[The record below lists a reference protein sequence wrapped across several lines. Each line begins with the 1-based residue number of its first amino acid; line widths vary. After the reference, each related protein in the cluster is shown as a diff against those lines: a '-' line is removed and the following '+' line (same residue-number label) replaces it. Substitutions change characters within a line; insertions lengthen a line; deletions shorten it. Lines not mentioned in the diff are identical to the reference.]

1 MSRSYNQ
8 SYSGKTSSGREA
20 FGNFATTIDAGDYI
34 QNKKNRH
41 TTICTKSTCV
51 PKQCVPKQCVPN
63 TSVANQG
70 DYLLRK
76 RAIYNYYNSD
86 TDITQS
92 IKTDLQYGLVSKM
105 VLSGISVIKNNA
117 TGESPTTLNP
127 SVSIP
132 YFNYT
137 IDPSGNLF
145 GNSICGINNFE
156 NYVVLQ

>member
-1 MSRSYNQ
+1 MSRSHNQ

-20 FGNFATTIDAGDYI
+20 FGNFSTSKHAGDYI

-41 TTICTKSTCV
+41 TTICNKSTCV
-51 PKQCVPKQCVPN
+51 PK

-86 TDITQS
+86 INNIQS

-105 VLSGISVIKNNA
+105 VLSGISVIKDNT
-117 TGESPTTLNP
+117 TGASPTTLNP

-132 YFNYT
+132 YFQYT

>member
-20 FGNFATTIDAGDYI
+20 FGNFSTTNHAGDYI
-34 QNKKNRH
+34 KNKKNRH
-41 TTICTKSTCV
+41 TTICSKSTCV
-51 PKQCVPKQCVPN
+51 PK

-105 VLSGISVIKNNA
+105 VLSGISVIKNNT

-127 SVSIP
+127 SVSTP
-132 YFNYT
+132 YFQYT

>member
-20 FGNFATTIDAGDYI
+20 FGNFATTSDAGDYI

-51 PKQCVPKQCVPN
+51 PK

-86 TDITQS
+86 INNIQS

-105 VLSGISVIKNNA
+105 VLSGISVIKNNT

-127 SVSIP
+127 SVSTP
-132 YFNYT
+132 YFQYT

>member
-1 MSRSYNQ
+1 MSRSHNQ

-20 FGNFATTIDAGDYI
+20 FGNFSTTKHAGDYI
-34 QNKKNRH
+34 QNKKNLH
-41 TTICTKSTCV
+41 TTICSKSTCF
-51 PKQCVPKQCVPN
+51 PK

-76 RAIYNYYNSD
+76 RAINNYYNSD

-105 VLSGISVIKNNA
+105 VLSGISVIKNNT

-127 SVSIP
+127 SVSTP
-132 YFNYT
+132 YFQYT

>member
-20 FGNFATTIDAGDYI
+20 FGNFLETKDAGDYI

-51 PKQCVPKQCVPN
+51 PK

-76 RAIYNYYNSD
+76 RAINNYYYGNID
-86 TDITQS
+86 NTQS
-92 IKTDLQYGLVSKM
+92 IKTDLNYGLVSKM
-105 VLSGISVIKNNA
+105 VLSGISVIKNNT

-127 SVSIP
+127 SVYAP
-132 YFNYT
+132 YFQYT

-156 NYVVLQ
+156 NYAVLQ

>member
-20 FGNFATTIDAGDYI
+20 FGNFTTIKDAGDYI

-41 TTICTKSTCV
+41 NTICTKSTCV
-51 PKQCVPKQCVPN
+51 PK
-63 TSVANQG
+63 TTVANQG

-76 RAIYNYYNSD
+76 SAIYNYYNSD
-86 TDITQS
+86 TNNIQS
-92 IKTDLQYGLVSKM
+92 IKTDLNYGLVSKM
-105 VLSGISVIKNNA
+105 VLSGVSVIKNNI

-132 YFNYT
+132 YFQYT